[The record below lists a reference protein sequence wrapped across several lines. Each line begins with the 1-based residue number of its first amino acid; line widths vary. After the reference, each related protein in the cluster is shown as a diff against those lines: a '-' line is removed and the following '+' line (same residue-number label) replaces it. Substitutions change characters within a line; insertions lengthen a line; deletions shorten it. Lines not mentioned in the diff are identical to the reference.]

1 MGLRSEAETRQPRSQ
16 ATPLAEDVLGILRKQ
31 VTGGTFG
38 TGFGPLQQQAGTA
51 IQQFVN
57 SGAGGRFESGTLP
70 QVRDINLTPVDIAS
84 QVGTLEGIQQRSSQR
99 ALADVRETVGAQGG
113 GRFGTGV
120 TRAVGDTA
128 RDLELGFTAQ
138 LDQLLRD
145 QQGLQLGAQQA
156 GVQRDL
162 AVGNQQLSQ
171 DQLNMQG
178 FEQELARILNAL
190 VTMQGFGVQNMAPI
204 FGIASQGILPEET
217 IIQDGWGKTL
227 LQTFSQLAPLI
238 PMVMQG
244 QGGAPT
250 GGGSAPV
257 TMRNPGSNVGRL
269 G

>member
-31 VTGGTFG
+31 ISGGTFG

-70 QVRDINLTPVDIAS
+70 QVRDINLTPVDIAT
-84 QVGTLEGIQQRSSQR
+84 QIGNLENIQQRSSQR
-99 ALADVRETVGAQGG
+99 ALADVRETIGAQGG

-145 QQGLQLGAQQA
+145 QQGLQLGVQQA
-156 GVQRDL
+156 GIQRDL

-171 DQLNMQG
+171 DQLNMQA
-178 FEQELARILNAL
+178 FEQELGRVLNAI
-190 VTMQGFGVQNMAPI
+190 VTMQNLGVQNMSPI
-204 FGIASQGILPEET
+204 FGLASQGILPEET
-217 IIQDGWGKTL
+217 IVREGLAQSILGPL
-227 LQTFSQLAPLI
+227 AQLAPLVPLI
-238 PMVMQG
+238 MQGRGGGTGGGGAPMVM
-244 QGGAPT
+244 ANP
-250 GGGSAPV
+250 GGGS
-257 TMRNPGSNVGRL
+257 RFG
-269 G
+269 